1 MTPTELLALQRPG
14 RRLTGAV
21 VRAWVRIALAVAFSF
36 AAVGT
41 LAGCEPLNL
50 DGFFY
55 DPLKAPPGGYPEFSH
70 AVIPDEMRI
79 HIPSEGESLSGVV
92 IPSSGRR
99 ADITLIYFHGQNSNL
114 GTTWPRLEYLYPLG
128 YNLVMVDPRG
138 YGESTGTPTEAGLQ
152 ADEHAIIVWVREHL
166 NGNPKGLV
174 FYGRSLGSGLAIDL
188 AYQQRADFDVSMIP
202 AVLITESAF
211 ASVSSFVNDAT
222 YVELPSSFVS
232 ESAWDNLTK
241 IKSVK
246 APYLLFHGTAD
257 DYVDP
262 RYSDELA
269 AAHPGLHE
277 LHRVEGADHTNV
289 PETMGLDAYRAA
301 ISTFVEAA
309 IPAAPPPAATP

>member
-1 MTPTELLALQRPG
+1 MNETGARARKTDPGRLPAALGAWARLAAALALI
-14 RRLTGAV
+14 GAV
-21 VRAWVRIALAVAFSF
+21 
-36 AAVGT
+36 T
-41 LAGCEPLNL
+41 GCDHLNL

-55 DPLKAPPGGYPEFSH
+55 DPLKAPAGGYDLPNT
-70 AVIPDEMRI
+70 VIPVEDPIR
-79 HIPSEGESLSGVV
+79 IPSDGQTLYGVS
-92 IPSSGRR
+92 ISSSGRR
-99 ADITLIYFHGQNSNL
+99 PDITLIYFHGQNSNL

-152 ADEHAIIVWVREHL
+152 ADERAILTWVLDHL
-166 NGNPKGLV
+166 NGNPRGLV

-188 AYQQRADFDVSMIP
+188 AYQERAGLDGAAVP

-211 ASVSSFVNDAT
+211 ASVASFVNDAT

-232 ESAWDNLTK
+232 ESSWDNLTK
-241 IKSVK
+241 IKSIQV
-246 APYLLFHGTAD
+246 PYLLFHGSAD

-277 LHRVEGADHTNV
+277 LHRVDGADHSNV

-301 ISTFVEAA
+301 ISDFVEQA
-309 IPAAPPPAATP
+309 IPPASPPAAAP